1 MVNTMRRA
9 TKTVLTVA
17 AMAAAAYGQT
27 GAFTLNGGTDSQSGK
42 TYAATAADQ
51 SAIYVLNGGKLTLTS
66 PVVTKSGNTS
76 DTTKSSQYGLNA
88 GILVNSAGSVT
99 ISGGAISTAAS
110 GANGL
115 FASGSGSAISMS
127 NGTIATTGTASHGVD
142 VTYGGSITL
151 TDVTVTSAGDSA
163 SAGLST
169 DFGGGT
175 VTAANC
181 TVTTEGSKSPALYST
196 GTITVTNSVL
206 VANGGP
212 GGVIDGA
219 NAISITNT
227 PLTGKT
233 YGIRAFR
240 SAQGSGTATI
250 TVNGGSVTS
259 GSAVF
264 YVTANTGLSTTAA
277 ITARGGAL
285 LRAGTGNLV
294 EVDTSST
301 ATFTAIGET
310 LTGNL
315 VADSTS
321 KLTANLQSA
330 TTLSGT
336 ITRAALSLDAT
347 SIWKVSGNSTLTGF
361 TDPDGISGSA
371 ITNVVGNGNTVY
383 YDAALAANSYL
394 KSGIY
399 SLAGGGVLAPTGAV
413 VAAAPSIGGVA
424 SAATG
429 ETGVAPGAWIS
440 IYGSNLAANTAS
452 ATAANLV
459 AGYLPTTLGGTRVT
473 INGSAAYLNYVSAD
487 QLNVQAPDDSAT
499 GTVPLTVT
507 TSSGSASFN
516 IAMQRV
522 MPGIFTAASYVLA
535 VRASDSAIINGT
547 GTATPGYTTSAAAN
561 PGDVLSIYATGLGAT
576 APAAASGL
584 VFSGRYYELAELPA
598 VTVGGAKADVSFAGL
613 VGAGL
618 YQINLKVPANLAA
631 GTYPV
636 VITAGGVSSPTSAV
650 LRIAGT

>member
-1 MVNTMRRA
+1 MKRA
-9 TKTVLTVA
+9 TSLMAFA
-17 AMAAAAYGQT
+17 AALAAAAFGQT
-27 GAFTLNGGTDSQSGK
+27 GVFTLNGGTDSQSGK
-42 TYAATAADQ
+42 TYAATATDQ
-51 SAIYVLNGGKLTLTS
+51 SAIYVSNGGKLTLTA
-66 PVVTKSGNTS
+66 PVITKTGNTS

-88 GILVNSAGSVT
+88 GMLVVSAGTVT
-99 ISGGAISTAAS
+99 ISGGTINTAAS

-127 NGTIATTGTASHGVD
+127 SGTIATTGTASHGVD

-151 TDVTVTSAGDSA
+151 NGVTVTSAGDSA

-196 GTITVTNSVL
+196 GTITVTDSVL

-219 NAISITNT
+219 NAIAITNT

-259 GSAVF
+259 GDAVF

-277 ITARGGAL
+277 ITAKGGAA
-285 LRAGTGNLV
+285 LRAGSGNLV
-294 EVDTSST
+294 EVNTAST

-310 LTGNL
+310 LNGNL

-330 TTLSGT
+330 TTLNGT
-336 ITRAALSLDAT
+336 ITHAGLSLDAT
-347 SIWKVSGNSTLTGF
+347 SIWKVTGGSTLTSLN
-361 TDPDGISGSA
+361 DPDGISRSA
-371 ITNVVGNGNTVY
+371 ITNVVGNGNNVF

-394 KSGIY
+394 KGAVY
-399 SLAGGGVLAPTGAV
+399 SLAGGGSLAPTGTTIT
-413 VAAAPSIGGVA
+413 AAPTIAGIA

-429 ETGVAPGAWIS
+429 ANGVAPGAWIS
-440 IYGSNLAANTAS
+440 IYGTNLASSTAS
-452 ATAANLV
+452 ASAANLSG
-459 AGYLPTTLGGTRVT
+459 GYLPTTLGGTRVT
-473 INGSAAYLNYVSAD
+473 VNGSPAYINYVSAD
-487 QLNVQAPDDSAT
+487 QLNIQAPDDSAT
-499 GTVPLTVT
+499 GTVPVTVT
-507 TSSGSASFN
+507 TSAGTGSLSVS
-516 IAMQRV
+516 MQRI

-547 GTATPGYTTSAAAN
+547 GTAVPGYTTAAAAS
-561 PGDVLSIYATGLGAT
+561 PGDVLSLYATGLGT
-576 APAAASGL
+576 TTPAVASGL
-584 VFSGRYYELAELPA
+584 VFSGRYYEAAELPA
-598 VTVGGAKADVSFAGL
+598 LTVGGAKADVSFAGL

-618 YQINLKVPANLAA
+618 YQVNFKVPGSLAA

-636 VITAGGVSSPTSAV
+636 VITTGGVSSPTSAM